1 MRMRLGDDSCDER
14 EILIQRRLDNH
25 IEEFRSHSEAEQ
37 ERWDKLLSAQEK
49 NNEAIREIA
58 ESTRDIVD
66 AWQATSGA
74 IKVGKSVGRFV
85 KWVGG
90 FAIIGVIA
98 QWLSHLSIK

>member
-1 MRMRLGDDSCDER
+1 MRMRLGDDACEER
-14 EILIQRRLDNH
+14 EILIQRRLDSH
-25 IEEFRSHSEAEQ
+25 IEEFRSHAEAEQ

>member
-25 IEEFRSHSEAEQ
+25 IEEFRSHAEAEQ

-74 IKVGKSVGRFV
+74 IKVSKNIGRFI
-85 KWVGG
+85 KWLAG
-90 FAIIGVIA
+90 FAVVGAIA
-98 QWLSHLSIK
+98 QWFAQIYPK